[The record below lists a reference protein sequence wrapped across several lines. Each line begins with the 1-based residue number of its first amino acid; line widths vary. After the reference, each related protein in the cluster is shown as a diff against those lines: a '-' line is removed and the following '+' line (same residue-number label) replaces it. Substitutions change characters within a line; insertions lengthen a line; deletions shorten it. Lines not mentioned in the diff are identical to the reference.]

1 MVGFP
6 IMKDE
11 RSVKKQVGLRIDE
24 VARGVPMLW
33 RIFVV
38 IAGGGFGLWAT
49 RSFWHSVSPNDRI
62 WAGFVALFVF
72 LFAASAGATVL
83 RLSGRA
89 MGNAGRFGLA
99 GLTAALLWFALV
111 VPMRH
116 EAALAREKAEAA
128 GAAADQANL
137 RQLQA
142 QMRDTPHAPPGTVP
156 GMLGVERDGNGV
168 GVTNL
173 ADRPL
178 SIRVALVLPHGDRIE
193 RCSLGAAVTE
203 CTPGG
208 SDCSYSLG
216 RDGTPIRAPVREY
229 EHQPYIAPGHAKKF
243 LSLGCGERFGA
254 AALEFEVWDRGT
266 DTYLFR
272 SDSRFM
278 LDYRPAER

>member
-1 MVGFP
+1 M
-6 IMKDE
+6 
-11 RSVKKQVGLRIDE
+11 KKQAELCVDE

-38 IAGGGFGLWAT
+38 IAGGGFGVWAT
-49 RSFWHSVSPNDRI
+49 RSFWHSISPNDYI

-83 RLSGRA
+83 KLSGRA

-99 GLTAALLWFALV
+99 GTTAALLWFALIA
-111 VPMRH
+111 PMRH
-116 EAALAREKAEAA
+116 DAALAREKAEAVS
-128 GAAADQANL
+128 AAADQANL

-142 QMRDTPHAPPGTVP
+142 QMRDTPHAPPDTVP
-156 GMLGVERDGNGV
+156 GMLGVERGDDGV
-168 GVTNL
+168 DVTNL
-173 ADRPL
+173 ADRSL
-178 SIRVALVLPHGDRIE
+178 SIRVALVLPRGDRVE
-193 RCSLGAAVTE
+193 RCSLGMEVTD
-203 CTPGG
+203 CTPGASG
-208 SDCSYSLG
+208 CSYSLG
-216 RDGTPIRAPVREY
+216 KDGTPIRAPVREY
-229 EHQPYIAPGHAKKF
+229 EHQPYIAPGHTKKF

-278 LDYRPAER
+278 LDYRPADR